1 MKIKYEIDDSL
12 QDDEII
18 IKIKQLSDKILEV
31 ERLLNND
38 QIETVFGIKDNKIFP
53 IKTQLIERIY
63 SESRKTIIY
72 SKGETYETRK
82 TLEELELILGTSFV
96 RISKSVIVNTKLI
109 KSIESEF
116 SGNFT
121 LIFIS
126 GNKAILS
133 RKFVKSLKSAIGLE
147 G

>member
-1 MKIKYEIDDSL
+1 MKIKYEVDDSL

-18 IKIKQLSDKILEV
+18 IKFKQLSEKILEI
-31 ERLLNND
+31 ERLLTAD
-38 QIETVFGIKDNKIFP
+38 KVESVFGIRDSKTYP
-53 IKTQLIERIY
+53 IKTQYIERVY

-72 SKGETYETRK
+72 AKGETYETRK
-82 TLEELELILGTSFV
+82 TLAELDIILGKNFV
-96 RISKSVIVNTKLI
+96 RISKSVIANTKQI
-109 KSIESEF
+109 RAIEPEF

-121 LIFIS
+121 LFFIS

-133 RKFVKSLKSAIGLE
+133 RKYVKSLKSAIGLE